1 LLYAFV
7 FVTQSCKNKLSEIKK
22 NFQFIK
28 KNSPIPIIIYC
39 FSFDLQRYELLMKQ
53 QKDLR
58 EKDGTI
64 DGNGAFMLKLIKI
77 ATKIRT
83 ILII

>member
-1 LLYAFV
+1 M
-7 FVTQSCKNKLSEIKK
+7 KK
-22 NFQFIK
+22 
-28 KNSPIPIIIYC
+28 
-39 FSFDLQRYELLMKQ
+39 

-64 DGNGAFMLKLIKI
+64 DGNGAFVLKLIKI